1 MEFLKINEK
10 LRWHG
15 YSSIKLC
22 NINQNEA
29 KIKFG
34 QKRAKDQNRIISKLC
49 IHGNTISD
57 ASVMS
62 EKFN

>member
-22 NINQNEA
+22 NITQNEA

-34 QKRAKDQNRIISKLC
+34 QKRVKTLSEGGPVLCNRDGENHRKL
-49 IHGNTISD
+49 TPD
-57 ASVMS
+57 
-62 EKFN
+62 